1 MNPRSRS
8 APPEA
13 ELPSRSIVPELG
25 ERARRS
31 LPPELTEELEAI
43 GIDPSTAPTIE
54 QWRELLPRIAGLIR
68 ARSFGRDGIALS
80 HELRTPMTVVIGG
93 SELLLETVLDPE
105 QRAAVQ
111 GVHSSGQELLSIIN
125 QVLDDPRDSARPAL
139 ADAPRSERL
148 RSESPRS
155 ESLRPGSARPEARL
169 EGHALVVEDN
179 EFNQKLIA
187 HALSGIGCK
196 VDSVS
201 TGMDAL
207 GKIGGCDYDV
217 VLMDCHMPGLDG
229 FETTRQIRRL
239 ERGRERVPIIAVTA
253 GGVPEMRRTCLAAGM
268 DDYVAKPFSLATL
281 RARVAYWVARGR
293 DIKSQLEAPP
303 TVPVPSHEAAIHLDL
318 SRLEELTLEAGSA
331 AIAVELTQ
339 IFLEDVVRR
348 IRTFSEAAATHDQP
362 ACLFIAH
369 ALKGACGNFG
379 ATGMARLAEEA
390 ERRGKARAF
399 DEVASLA
406 RRLSEELALV
416 RALLDE
422 HGLVSSPGVPAR
434 PRLGRVSGRI

>member
-8 APPEA
+8 QPPET
-13 ELPSRSIVPELG
+13 ELVSRSISPELG
-25 ERARRS
+25 ERIKRS
-31 LPPELTEELEAI
+31 LPPELAQELEAV
-43 GIDPSTAPTIE
+43 GIEPTASPTID
-54 QWRELLPRIAGLIR
+54 QWQELLPRIAGLIR

-80 HELRTPMTVVIGG
+80 HELRTPMTVVIGA
-93 SELLLETVLDPE
+93 SELLLETTLDPE

-125 QVLDDPRDSARPAL
+125 QVLDEPRESARPPAFEG
-139 ADAPRSERL
+139 PRPENL
-148 RSESPRS
+148 KSESPRA

-169 EGHALVVEDN
+169 EGRALVVEDN
-179 EFNQKLIA
+179 EFNQKLIT
-187 HALSGIGCK
+187 HALSGIGCQ

-207 GKIGGCDYDV
+207 GKIGNGDYDV
-217 VLMDCHMPGLDG
+217 VLMDCHMSGLDG
-229 FETTRQIRRL
+229 FDTTREIRRL
-239 ERGRERVPIIAVTA
+239 ERGREHVPIIAVTA

-281 RARVAYWVARGR
+281 RARVAYWIARGR
-293 DIKSQLEAPP
+293 DIKSPIEVPA
-303 TVPVPSHEAAIHLDL
+303 TVPVPSHEAAMHLDL
-318 SRLEELTLEAGSA
+318 SRLEELANEAGSA

-348 IRTFSEAAATHDQP
+348 MRTFSEAAAMHDQP
-362 ACLFIAH
+362 ACLFVAH

-390 ERRGKARAF
+390 ERRAKVSAF

-406 RRLSEELALV
+406 LRLSEELALV

-422 HGLVSSPGVPAR
+422 HGLVASPGVPAR
-434 PRLGRVSGRI
+434 PRLGRAANRS